1 MTRQGRLPVVFPSE
15 ADERLSS
22 WFARMATF
30 YAMTVPEFVAELG
43 LPGRDVFDLE
53 WRLSA
58 GEGALIAARTG
69 VSEVA
74 LQAMTF
80 QEITPDARIM
90 IARKT
95 RHHCPSCPA
104 DVHRKAAS
112 FPWMFQC
119 SIHSIDF
126 RDVGGAI
133 LPDILGSAHLAALQ
147 SHAKTGA
154 AVLDSW
160 ARGEGQGAFGP
171 VEMLFFLTTRHRRAS
186 PPNVSEQPRMS
197 LGARRDYHAFLT
209 TPIIR
214 QALTVIVAEYDHVAP
229 VFVKPVRSGLH
240 ALAQG
245 SLLQAFALTVGI
257 GRIAED
263 PVARAIKVLLA
274 SDVDGQERVKGVL
287 RAWPL
292 SLRRRISAGLWRAE
306 RDERVRQTAEKAAR
320 GRQSHKLR
328 YVQSHKRRYRIS

>member
-1 MTRQGRLPVVFPSE
+1 MTGRGRLPVVFPPE

-22 WFARMATF
+22 WLARMAIF
-30 YAMTVPEFVAELG
+30 YALTVPEFVAELG

-119 SIHSIDF
+119 PIHSIDF

-171 VEMLFFLTTRHRRAS
+171 VEMLLFLTTRHRRAS

-214 QALTVIVAEYDHVAP
+214 QALTVVVPEYDKVAP
-229 VFVKPVRSGLH
+229 VLTKPVRLGSH
-240 ALAQG
+240 SLAQG
-245 SLLQAFALTVGI
+245 SLLQTFALTAGI
-257 GRIAED
+257 GRIDED
-263 PVARAIKVLLA
+263 PVGHAVAVLLV
-274 SDVDGQERVKGVL
+274 SDAEGQERLQDVL
-287 RAWPL
+287 KTWPL
-292 SLRRRISAGLWRAE
+292 SLRRRISARFWRAQ
-306 RDERVRQTAEKAAR
+306 RDERERLIAEKTAR
-320 GRQSHKLR
+320 RCQSHKPR
-328 YVQSHKRRYRIS
+328 SAQSHQYRYRIS